1 VTYTTERHPSPS
13 PGDAAGIAATAQVL
27 AVLGDATRLRLLLVL
42 NEGERGVSD
51 LEQLLALPQPT
62 VSHHLGILR
71 RAGLA
76 QARREGRQVF
86 YRLTHP
92 PVGVG
97 RLRSPIGGGDSIVYV
112 AQPAPVPTDAA
123 AADQLTDAA

>member
-1 VTYTTERHPSPS
+1 VTHTTERHPGPS
-13 PGDAAGIAATAQVL
+13 PGDAAAIAATAQVM

-42 NEGERGVSD
+42 NDGERGVSD

-92 PVGVG
+92 PLAGL
-97 RLRSPIGGGDSIVYV
+97 LRIPIAGGAFIVEV
-112 AQPAPVPTDAA
+112 AQPADSAA
-123 AADQLTDAA
+123 PDQLTDAA

>member
-1 VTYTTERHPSPS
+1 MTHTTEQHPRPS
-13 PGDAAGIAATAQVL
+13 PGDAAAIAATAQVL

-92 PVGVG
+92 PLAEGP
-97 RLRSPIGGGDSIVYV
+97 LRIPIAGGAFIVEV
-112 AQPAPVPTDAA
+112 AQPAPVPTDSAA
-123 AADQLTDAA
+123 AGQLTDAA